1 MRELDELAERARL
14 LRQDVLAMAVHAGGA
29 HVSPA
34 YSIIDLLVVL
44 YGRHLRVSP
53 ERADHPDRDRLVLSK
68 GHGCAALYAV
78 LAQEGF
84 IDRSELKGFCSIG
97 SKLGGH
103 PDVNKVRG
111 VEASTGSLG
120 HGFAMAVGM
129 ALAAKLSGREYSVV
143 AILGDGECQ
152 EGSVWES
159 AMAAAQLELDN
170 LIVIVDA
177 NGLQGMGE
185 VEGINRLEPFLD
197 KWKSFGWTAREIDG
211 HDLGAIDDALSAGS
225 ASTEGP
231 FAIVARTTKGKG
243 VSYMEGQ
250 AIWHYRLPNA
260 EELAAACAELGL
272 EDIQAVLP

>member
-1 MRELDELAERARL
+1 MRELKELPKRAEK

-53 ERADHPDRDRLVLSK
+53 ATADDPNRDRLVLSK

-84 IDRSELKGFCSIG
+84 IPRDELKTFCSIG

-103 PDVNKVRG
+103 PDVNKVNG

-129 ALAAKLSGREYSVV
+129 ALAAKLKNRDSRVV

-152 EGSVWES
+152 EGSIWES
-159 AMAAAQLELDN
+159 AMAATQLELDN
-170 LIVIVDA
+170 LVVIVDA
-177 NGLQGMGE
+177 NGLQGMGD
-185 VEGINRLEPFLD
+185 VESINRLEPFGD
-197 KWKSFGWTAREIDG
+197 KWRSFGWRTREIDG
-211 HDLGAIDDALSAGS
+211 HDLGEIDAAVSEGY
-225 ASTEGP
+225 STGEGP
-231 FAIVARTTKGKG
+231 LAIIARTIKGKG
-243 VSYMEGQ
+243 VSFMEGQ
-250 AIWHYRLPNA
+250 AIWHYRLPNDDEMKQA
-260 EELAAACAELGL
+260 CDELNVESIA
-272 EDIQAVLP
+272 AVLP